1 MTQDLLATI
10 LSDLFT
16 PYMVGLAL
24 LGVVLGLVF
33 GALPGVSSTMA
44 LAVMLPFT
52 YGMETSPAM
61 VLMLAVFFSSVYAG
75 SVSAILLNIPGT
87 PGAMITLLD
96 GHAMARKGEAAEA
109 MAYALIASIF
119 GGIIG
124 WILLVVLAP
133 TIAGYALKFGS
144 PEYAAV
150 VLFGLALVAYASSG
164 DTLRGLA
171 AGAIG
176 LIVGLVGRDQ
186 ITDVPRFTFGTADLQ
201 GGIDI
206 IPLAIGLFGIA
217 EVLAL
222 LIRSK
227 EETTEIQET
236 RARTWP
242 NWRNLLRELP
252 TALRGST
259 IGTFVGAIPAAGS
272 AVAVALAYACE
283 KRLSKTPEKFG
294 TGIPRGVVAPEA
306 ANNACVGGALIPML
320 TLGIPGDSITAVLI
334 GVLLLHGLRPGPG
347 LFESQPDLIITIY
360 GALFVAIILTAIVA
374 AAIGIPVYRKILK
387 IPQRFLTSA
396 VLILC
401 LLGAYAVRNA
411 VVDVWI
417 AIFFG
422 AVGFAFIKLNIP
434 VLPLAFGAVLG
445 PLLEENLR
453 RTLVIHGDIS
463 IFFERPIS
471 LVLVCL
477 SFAILLVPLAVSVF
491 NFLRQYNSGK
501 EAKG

>member
-1 MTQDLLATI
+1 MMQDLLTTIAT
-10 LSDLFT
+10 DLIS
-16 PYMVGLAL
+16 PYMIGLAF
-24 LGVVLGLVF
+24 LGVVLGLIF

-52 YGMETSPAM
+52 YGMDTGPAM

-87 PGAMITLLD
+87 PGAMITVLD

-109 MAYALIASIF
+109 MAYALIASII
-119 GGIIG
+119 GGLIG
-124 WILLVVLAP
+124 WILLVLLAP
-133 TIAGYALKFGS
+133 TIASYALKFGS
-144 PEYAAV
+144 AEYAAV

-176 LIVGLVGRDQ
+176 LIVGVVGRDH

-206 IPLAIGLFGIA
+206 IPLAIGVFGIA
-217 EVLAL
+217 EVLNMLTRPREDVVEVA
-222 LIRSK
+222 
-227 EETTEIQET
+227 ET

-242 NWRNLLRELP
+242 SWRSLRAEIP
-252 TALRGST
+252 TVLRGST
-259 IGTFVGAIPAAGS
+259 IGTFVGAVPAAGS
-272 AVAVALAYACE
+272 AIAVALAYACE
-283 KRLSKTPEKFG
+283 KRLSKTPELFG
-294 TGIPRGVVAPEA
+294 TGIPRGIVAPES
-306 ANNACVGGALIPML
+306 ANNACVGGALIPMM

-347 LFESQPDLIITIY
+347 LFESQPDLVVTIY
-360 GALFVAIILTAIVA
+360 GALFVAIILTALVA
-374 AAIGIPVYRKILK
+374 GFIGIPVYRKILR
-387 IPQRFLTSA
+387 IPQRILTAA

-401 LLGAYAVRNA
+401 LLGAFAVRNA
-411 VVDVWI
+411 MVDVWV

-422 AVGFAFIKLNIP
+422 SVGLAFIKLGIP

-445 PLLEENLR
+445 PLFEENLR
-453 RTLVIHGDIS
+453 RTLVIHGDIGV
-463 IFFERPIS
+463 FFERPIS
-471 LVLVCL
+471 LALISLSVAVLVVPV
-477 SFAILLVPLAVSVF
+477 LLAGGSR
-491 NFLRQYNSGK
+491 LRRMKSS
-501 EAKG
+501 

>member
-1 MTQDLLATI
+1 MI
-10 LSDLFT
+10 HDLFT
-16 PYMVGLAL
+16 TILADLFNPYSLFLAL
-24 LGVVLGLVF
+24 TGVVLGLVF

-52 YGMETSPAM
+52 YGMETPAAM
-61 VLMLAVFFSSVYAG
+61 TLMLAVFFSSVYAG

-96 GHAMARKGEAAEA
+96 GHSMARKGKAAEA

-124 WILLVVLAP
+124 WVILVLLAP
-133 TIAGYALKFGS
+133 VIANYALKFGS
-144 PEYAAV
+144 AEYAAV
-150 VLFGLALVAYASSG
+150 VFFGLALVAYASSG

-176 LIVGLVGRDQ
+176 LIVGLVGRDK

-217 EVLAL
+217 EVLSL
-222 LIRSK
+222 LTRSDDDASQVP
-227 EETTEIQET
+227 ESP
-236 RARTWP
+236 ARTWP
-242 NWRNLLRELP
+242 KWTALRQEFP
-252 TALRGST
+252 TALRGSV

-272 AVAVALAYACE
+272 AIAVALAYACE
-283 KRLSKTPEKFG
+283 KRLSKKPETFG
-294 TGIPRGVVAPEA
+294 TGIPRGIVAPEA
-306 ANNACVGGALIPML
+306 ANNACVGGALIPMM

-347 LFESQPDLIITIY
+347 LFENQPDLIITIY
-360 GALFVAIILTAIVA
+360 GALFVAILLTALVA
-374 AAIGIPVYRKILK
+374 GAIGIPVYRKILA
-387 IPQRFLTSA
+387 IPQRLLTA
-396 VLILC
+396 GVLILC
-401 LLGAYAVRNA
+401 LLGAFSVRNA
-411 VVDVWI
+411 AIDVWV

-422 AVGFAFIKLNIP
+422 AVGFSFIRLNIP

-453 RTLVIHGDIS
+453 RTLLIHRDIS
-463 IFFERPIS
+463 VFFDRPIS
-471 LVLVCL
+471 CVLIMVSLAILVLPAL
-477 SFAILLVPLAVSVF
+477 FSLISK
-491 NFLRQYNSGK
+491 LRTVRQKTSSGV
-501 EAKG
+501 

>member
-1 MTQDLLATI
+1 MIHDLLSTI
-10 LSDLFT
+10 LSDLTT
-16 PYMVGLAL
+16 PYSLFLAL
-24 LGVVLGLVF
+24 TGVVLGLVF

-52 YGMETSPAM
+52 YGMETPAAM
-61 VLMLAVFFSSVYAG
+61 ILMLAVFFSSVYAG

-96 GHAMARKGEAAEA
+96 GHAMARKGQAAEA
-109 MAYALIASIF
+109 MAYALIASIL
-119 GGIIG
+119 GGIVG

-133 TIAGYALKFGS
+133 AIASYALKFGS

-150 VLFGLALVAYASSG
+150 VFFGLALVAYASSG

-171 AGAIG
+171 AGAMG

-186 ITDVPRFTFGTADLQ
+186 VTDVPRFTFGTADLQ

-217 EVLAL
+217 EVLSL
-222 LIRSK
+222 L
-227 EETTEIQET
+227 T
-236 RARTWP
+236 RAKGDASHVPESRAQAWP
-242 NWRNLLRELP
+242 KWPKLRKELP
-252 TALRGST
+252 TVLRGSV

-283 KRLSKTPEKFG
+283 KRLSRTPEKFG

-306 ANNACVGGALIPML
+306 ANNACVGGALIPMM

-347 LFESQPDLIITIY
+347 LFENQPDLIITIY
-360 GALFVAIILTAIVA
+360 GALFVSIILTALVA
-374 AAIGIPVYRKILK
+374 GLIGIPVYRKILA
-387 IPQRFLTSA
+387 IPQRLLTA
-396 VLILC
+396 GVLILC

-411 VVDVWI
+411 AVDVWV

-422 AVGFAFIKLNIP
+422 AVGFTFIRLNIP

-453 RTLVIHGDIS
+453 RTLIIHRDIS
-463 IFFERPIS
+463 VFFERPIS
-471 LVLVCL
+471 CALIVISL
-477 SFAILLVPLAVSVF
+477 AILILPTLISAFSSI
-491 NFLRQYNSGK
+491 RARHQP
-501 EAKG
+501 

>member
-1 MTQDLLATI
+1 MIHDLLSTI
-10 LSDLFT
+10 LSDLTT
-16 PYMVGLAL
+16 PYSLFLAL
-24 LGVVLGLVF
+24 TGVVLGLVF

-52 YGMETSPAM
+52 YGMETPAAM
-61 VLMLAVFFSSVYAG
+61 ILMLAVFFSSVYAG

-96 GHAMARKGEAAEA
+96 GHAMARKGQAAEA
-109 MAYALIASIF
+109 MAYALIASIL
-119 GGIIG
+119 GGIVG

-133 TIAGYALKFGS
+133 AIASYALKFGS

-150 VLFGLALVAYASSG
+150 VFFGLALVAYASSG

-171 AGAIG
+171 AGAMG

-186 ITDVPRFTFGTADLQ
+186 VTDVPRFTFGTADLQ

-217 EVLAL
+217 EVLSL
-222 LIRSK
+222 L
-227 EETTEIQET
+227 T
-236 RARTWP
+236 RAKGDASQVPESRAQAWP
-242 NWRNLLRELP
+242 KWPKLRKELP
-252 TALRGST
+252 TVLRGSV

-283 KRLSKTPEKFG
+283 KRLSRTPEKFG

-306 ANNACVGGALIPML
+306 ANNACVGGALIPMM

-347 LFESQPDLIITIY
+347 LFENQPDLIITIY
-360 GALFVAIILTAIVA
+360 GALFVSIILTALVA
-374 AAIGIPVYRKILK
+374 GLIGIPVYRKILA
-387 IPQRFLTSA
+387 IPQRLLTA
-396 VLILC
+396 GVLILC

-411 VVDVWI
+411 AVDVWV

-422 AVGFAFIKLNIP
+422 AVGFTFIRLNIP

-453 RTLVIHGDIS
+453 RTLIIHRDIS
-463 IFFERPIS
+463 VFFERPIS
-471 LVLVCL
+471 CALIVISL
-477 SFAILLVPLAVSVF
+477 AILILPTLISAVSSI
-491 NFLRQYNSGK
+491 RARHQP
-501 EAKG
+501 

>member
-1 MTQDLLATI
+1 MTYDLLTTI
-10 LSDLFT
+10 IYNLFS
-16 PYMVGLAL
+16 PYMLGLAL
-24 LGVVLGLVF
+24 IGVVLGLVF

-52 YGMETSPAM
+52 YGMETAPAM

-96 GHAMARKGEAAEA
+96 GNAMAREGKAAEA
-109 MAYALIASIF
+109 MAYALIASIL

-124 WILLVVLAP
+124 WIFLVILAP
-133 TIAGYALKFGS
+133 TIATYALQFGS

-164 DTLRGLA
+164 DMLRGLA
-171 AGAIG
+171 AGAMG
-176 LIVGLVGRDQ
+176 LIIGLVGRDQ
-186 ITDVPRFTFGTADLQ
+186 VTDVPRFTFGTADLQ

-217 EVLAL
+217 EVLSL

-227 EETTEIQET
+227 TDTPEVAVS

-242 NWRNLLRELP
+242 KFSELLGELP
-252 TALRGST
+252 TVLRSST

-347 LFESQPDLIITIY
+347 LFENQPDLVVTIY
-360 GALFVAIILTAIVA
+360 GALFVAILLTAFVA
-374 AAIGIPVYRKILK
+374 GLIGIPVYRKILA
-387 IPQRFLTSA
+387 IPQRLLTAA
-396 VLILC
+396 VLVLC

-411 VVDVWI
+411 VVDVWV

-422 AVGFAFIKLNIP
+422 AVGFAFIRLSIP

-453 RTLVIHGDIS
+453 RTLIIHRDVS
-463 IFFERPIS
+463 VFFERPIS

-477 SFAILLVPLAVSVF
+477 SLAILLLPLCIMGLTS
-491 NFLRQYNSGK
+491 LRK
-501 EAKG
+501 RRIHR

>member
-1 MTQDLLATI
+1 MTTDLLSTI
-10 LSDLFT
+10 LPDLLT
-16 PYMVGLAL
+16 PYMIGLSL
-24 LGVVLGLVF
+24 MGVVLGLVF

-44 LAVMLPFT
+44 LAVLLPFT
-52 YGMETSPAM
+52 YGMETAPAM

-109 MAYALIASIF
+109 MAFALIASIF
-119 GGIIG
+119 GGIVG
-124 WILLVVLAP
+124 WILLVLLAP
-133 TIAGYALKFGS
+133 TIAAYALRFGS

-171 AGAIG
+171 AGAMG
-176 LIVGLVGRDQ
+176 LIVGLVGRDKV
-186 ITDVPRFTFGTADLQ
+186 TDVPRFTFGTADLQ

-222 LIRSK
+222 LTRPAESA
-227 EETTEIQET
+227 TSVPET
-236 RARTWP
+236 RSRTWP
-242 NWRNLLRELP
+242 SWRALRRELP

-283 KRLSKTPEKFG
+283 KRLSKDPDSFG
-294 TGIPRGVVAPEA
+294 TGNPRGVVAPEA
-306 ANNACVGGALIPML
+306 ANNACVGGALIPMM

-347 LFESQPDLIITIY
+347 LFESQPELITTIY
-360 GALFVAIILTAIVA
+360 GALFMAIILTALVA
-374 AAIGIPVYRKILK
+374 GAIGIPVYRRILS
-387 IPQRFLTSA
+387 IPRRILTA
-396 VLILC
+396 GVLILC

-411 VVDVWI
+411 VVDVSV

-422 AVGFAFIKLNIP
+422 AVGFAFIRLNIP

-453 RTLVIHGDIS
+453 RTLIIHGDVGV
-463 IFFERPIS
+463 FFERPIS
-471 LVLVCL
+471 LVLVCA
-477 SFAILLVPLAVSVF
+477 SFAVLVLPGAFALWRAYGRARRS
-491 NFLRQYNSGK
+491 
-501 EAKG
+501 A

>member
-1 MTQDLLATI
+1 MIHNLLSTI
-10 LSDLFT
+10 LHDMFT
-16 PYMVGLAL
+16 PYMLGLSL

-52 YGMETSPAM
+52 YGMETPPAM
-61 VLMLAVFFSSVYAG
+61 VLMLAVFFASVYAG

-96 GHAMARKGEAAEA
+96 GHAMARNSKAASA

-119 GGIIG
+119 GGIVG
-124 WILLVVLAP
+124 WCLLVVLAP
-133 TIAGYALKFGS
+133 TIASYALNFGS

-150 VLFGLALVAYASSG
+150 VFFGLALVAYASSG

-171 AGAIG
+171 AGMMG
-176 LIVGLVGRDQ
+176 LIVGVVGRDQ
-186 ITDVPRFTFGTADLQ
+186 VTDVPRFTLGTADLQ

-206 IPLAIGLFGIA
+206 IPLAIGLFGVA
-217 EVLAL
+217 EVLSLLTRSKVQKADIPEGPSKTWPKL
-222 LIRSK
+222 RDLIR
-227 EETTEIQET
+227 E
-236 RARTWP
+236 AP
-242 NWRNLLRELP
+242 A
-252 TALRGST
+252 ALRSSI

-272 AVAVALAYACE
+272 AVAVALAYATE
-283 KRLSKTPEKFG
+283 KRLSKKPEMFG

-306 ANNACVGGALIPML
+306 ANNACVGGALIPMM

-347 LFESQPDLIITIY
+347 LFENQPELIANIY
-360 GALFVAIILTAIVA
+360 GALFIAIILTGLVA
-374 AAIGIPVYRKILK
+374 STIGIPIYRRILA
-387 IPQRFLTSA
+387 IPRQLLMSA
-396 VLILC
+396 VLVLC

-411 VVDVWI
+411 VVDVWV

-422 AVGFAFIKLNIP
+422 AVGLAFLRLNIP

-453 RTLVIHGDIS
+453 RTLLIHGDVW
-463 IFFERPIS
+463 IFIERPIS
-471 LVLVCL
+471 LVLV
-477 SFAILLVPLAVSVF
+477 SVSVLILIVPTLLKIILGLKRAYGHF
-491 NFLRQYNSGK
+491 PK
-501 EAKG
+501 

>member
-1 MTQDLLATI
+1 MIHDLLSTI
-10 LSDLFT
+10 LSDLTT
-16 PYMVGLAL
+16 PYSLFLAL
-24 LGVVLGLVF
+24 TGVVLGLVF

-52 YGMETSPAM
+52 YGMETPAAM
-61 VLMLAVFFSSVYAG
+61 ILMLAVFFSSVYAG

-96 GHAMARKGEAAEA
+96 GHAMARKGQAAEA
-109 MAYALIASIF
+109 MAYALIASIL
-119 GGIIG
+119 GGIVG

-133 TIAGYALKFGS
+133 AIASYALKFGS

-150 VLFGLALVAYASSG
+150 VFFGLALVAYASSG

-171 AGAIG
+171 AGAMG

-186 ITDVPRFTFGTADLQ
+186 VTDVPRFTFGTADLQ

-217 EVLAL
+217 EVLSL
-222 LIRSK
+222 L
-227 EETTEIQET
+227 T
-236 RARTWP
+236 RAKGDASHVPESRAQAWP
-242 NWRNLLRELP
+242 KWPKLRKELP
-252 TALRGST
+252 TVLRGSV

-283 KRLSKTPEKFG
+283 KRLSRTPEKFG

-306 ANNACVGGALIPML
+306 ANNACVGGALIPMM

-347 LFESQPDLIITIY
+347 LFENQPDLIITIY
-360 GALFVAIILTAIVA
+360 GALFVSIILTALVA
-374 AAIGIPVYRKILK
+374 GLIGIPVYRKILA
-387 IPQRFLTSA
+387 IPQRLLTA
-396 VLILC
+396 GVLILC

-411 VVDVWI
+411 AVDVWV

-422 AVGFAFIKLNIP
+422 AVGFTFIRLNIP

-453 RTLVIHGDIS
+453 RTLIIHRDIS
-463 IFFERPIS
+463 VFFERPIS
-471 LVLVCL
+471 CALIVISL
-477 SFAILLVPLAVSVF
+477 AILILPTLISAVSSI
-491 NFLRQYNSGK
+491 RARHQP
-501 EAKG
+501 

>member
-1 MTQDLLATI
+1 MTGDLFSTI
-10 LSDLFT
+10 LTDLFT
-16 PYMVGLAL
+16 PYMLGLAL

-44 LAVMLPFT
+44 LAVILPFT

-96 GHAMARKGEAAEA
+96 GHAMALKGQAAEA

-124 WILLVVLAP
+124 WCLLVLLAP
-133 TIAGYALKFGS
+133 TIAAYALNFGS

-171 AGAIG
+171 AGLIG
-176 LIVGLVGRDQ
+176 LIVGVVGRDLV
-186 ITDVPRFTFGTADLQ
+186 TDVPRFTFGTADLQ
-201 GGIDI
+201 GGINI

-217 EVLAL
+217 EVLML
-222 LIRSK
+222 LTRSRVEGAVVPEGK
-227 EETTEIQET
+227 
-236 RARTWP
+236 ARTWP
-242 NWRNLLRELP
+242 GLRDLFRELP

-283 KRLSKTPEKFG
+283 KRLSKNPQTFG
-294 TGIPRGVVAPEA
+294 TGIARGVVAPES
-306 ANNACVGGALIPML
+306 ANNACVGGALIPMM

-347 LFESQPDLIITIY
+347 LFESQPDLIVTIY
-360 GALFVAIILTAIVA
+360 GALFVAIILTAVVA
-374 AAIGIPVYRKILK
+374 STIGIPIYRRILA
-387 IPQRFLTSA
+387 IPRRLLTSA
-396 VLILC
+396 VLVLC
-401 LLGAYAVRNA
+401 LLGAFSVRNA
-411 VVDVWI
+411 AVDVWI

-422 AVGFAFIKLNIP
+422 AAGFAFMRLNIP

-453 RTLVIHGDIS
+453 RTLLIHGDVG
-463 IFFERPIS
+463 IFFQRPIS
-471 LVLVCL
+471 LVLVTVSL
-477 SFAILLVPLAVSVF
+477 VVLLVPALVSVV
-491 NFLRQYNSGK
+491 RRYRRRD
-501 EAKG
+501 

>member
-1 MTQDLLATI
+1 MISDLLST
-10 LSDLFT
+10 LVTDLFT
-16 PYMVGLAL
+16 PTMLGLSL
-24 LGVVLGLVF
+24 IGVLLGLVF

-52 YGMETSPAM
+52 YGMETSAAM

-96 GHAMARKGEAAEA
+96 GHAMARKGQAAEA

-124 WILLVVLAP
+124 WALLVMLAP
-133 TIAGYALKFGS
+133 TIASHALKFGS

-150 VLFGLALVAYASSG
+150 VFFGLALVAYASSG

-171 AGAIG
+171 SGAMG
-176 LIVGLVGRDQ
+176 LLVGIVGRDQ

-206 IPLAIGLFGIA
+206 IPLAIGLFGVA
-217 EVLAL
+217 EVLTL
-222 LIRSK
+222 LTRQK
-227 EETTEIQET
+227 ENAFEVTGSS
-236 RARTWP
+236 ARTWP
-242 NWRNLLRELP
+242 KRTTLLKEIP
-252 TALRGST
+252 TALRAST

-283 KRLSKTPEKFG
+283 KRLSKTSDRFG
-294 TGIPRGVVAPEA
+294 TGVPRGVVAPEA

-320 TLGIPGDSITAVLI
+320 TLGIPGDSVTAVLI

-347 LFESQPDLIITIY
+347 LFESQPELVVTIY
-360 GALFVAIILTAIVA
+360 GALFLAIIITAVVA
-374 AAIGIPVYRKILK
+374 GVIGIPVYRQILR
-387 IPQRFLTSA
+387 IPQRILTAA

-411 VVDVWI
+411 VIDVWV

-422 AVGFAFIKLNIP
+422 AIGFTFIRLSIP

-453 RTLVIHGDIS
+453 RTMVIHGDIS
-463 IFFERPIS
+463 VFFERPIS
-471 LVLVCL
+471 LILIVLSL
-477 SFAILLVPLAVSVF
+477 AIILVPLMLSLVRHLWRWRS
-491 NFLRQYNSGK
+491 SDHGT
-501 EAKG
+501 